1 MGVCAGFQPQT
12 VLQERNCC
20 TLCRILGADGAS
32 GAGLLYSVQDFSR
45 RRCFRS
51 GIVVLCAG
59 FQPQTVLQERNCCT
73 LCRISAAD
81 VLQERNCCTLCRI
94 SAVQVGG

>member
-1 MGVCAGFQPQT
+1 M
-12 VLQERNCC
+12 
-20 TLCRILGADGAS
+20 CRISAADGAS
-32 GAGLLYSVQDFSR
+32 GAELLYTVQDFRR

-81 VLQERNCCTLCRI
+81 GASGAELLYSVQDFSRRRASGAELLYSVQDFSCTSGWL
-94 SAVQVGG
+94 V